1 MPPLLLTAAILVI
14 TFVSSMLF
22 TAAVRSYALRIL
34 LDIPNERS
42 SHHAATPR
50 GGGLAIAITFSV
62 SVALMQS
69 LCVFISSISSALVG
83 GVVLVAAIGW
93 LDDHRH
99 VAARKREKKQN
110 AASTW

>member
-42 SHHAATPR
+42 SHHAVLFC

-62 SVALMQS
+62 SVAFMLF
-69 LCVFISSISSALVG
+69 LCVFLTSITTALVG

-99 VAARKREKKQN
+99 V
-110 AASTW
+110 

>member
-1 MPPLLLTAAILVI
+1 MPPLLLTAAILDI

-62 SVALMQS
+62 SVALLQS
-69 LCVFISSISSALVG
+69 FGVFITTKTTALVG
-83 GVVLVAAIGW
+83 GVVKEATKGRH
-93 LDDHRH
+93 DEHRH
-99 VAARKREKKQN
+99 DPTRWRV
-110 AASTW
+110 